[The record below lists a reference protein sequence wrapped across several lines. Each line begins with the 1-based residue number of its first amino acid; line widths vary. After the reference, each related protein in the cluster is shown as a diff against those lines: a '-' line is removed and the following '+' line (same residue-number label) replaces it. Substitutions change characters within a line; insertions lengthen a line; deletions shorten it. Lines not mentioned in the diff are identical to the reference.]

1 MAVDA
6 SVNYLGKVLKP
17 KTQYNLLQGT
27 EGGFQGQSTSDE
39 FDENNEAWVIS
50 PRWECPVLNFINQEG
65 DVPDETVDLSSG
77 VSVSYSDP
85 GGDFMDLPDFSG
97 SGFGRGMW
105 SGYGEI
111 PAGQEGIYLEVRDS
125 FPQKI
130 SDFTNTVTASLLD
143 QIGMKPSSEKIGQ
156 LADTKLISE
165 AIVAIPFLD
174 SETKIN
180 GRLTIEIDGKH
191 FIPIRG
197 NIFRKQRD
205 NILSSQPAIKAG
217 ELGSEVDIT
226 STSVSDM
233 ILSMQKYVI
242 PPQYNFLEYD
252 DIKPFAMYFLEFEHT
267 LDQQDLAD
275 IWQGVMPKIAMTAEK
290 DEVEFSHPSGKFE
303 FFGGD
308 DLPENLRWMVFKV
321 KRKAEKNYFAVT
333 ADSTDDSRFQFD
345 FQVGRKAP
353 EYSYNWPYDY
363 FSLVELAKVEVEL
376 KYKNSDKDLDVQQV
390 NQNSFNIA
398 GFDGTS

>member
-1 MAVDA
+1 
-6 SVNYLGKVLKP
+6 
-17 KTQYNLLQGT
+17 
-27 EGGFQGQSTSDE
+27 
-39 FDENNEAWVIS
+39 
-50 PRWECPVLNFINQEG
+50 
-65 DVPDETVDLSSG
+65 
-77 VSVSYSDP
+77 
-85 GGDFMDLPDFSG
+85 
-97 SGFGRGMW
+97 MW

-111 PAGQEGIYLEVRDS
+111 PNGPEGIYLELRDS
-125 FPQKI
+125 FPQKL
-130 SDFTNTVTASLLD
+130 SNLQNTITASLLD
-143 QIGMKPSSEKIGQ
+143 QIGFRPISEKIGQ

-174 SETKIN
+174 KPDRIARSKTV
-180 GRLTIEIDGKH
+180 EIDGKH
-191 FIPIRG
+191 LIPINRR
-197 NIFRKQRD
+197 IVKKQRN

-217 ELGSEVDIT
+217 DLGSEVDIT

-233 ILSMQKYVI
+233 IEAMQNYVI
-242 PPQYNFLEYD
+242 PPQYNFLEYN
-252 DIKPFAMYFLEFEHT
+252 DIRPFAMYFLEFEHT

-321 KRKAEKNYFAVT
+321 KKKAEKNYFAVT

-376 KYKNSDKDLDVQQV
+376 EYKNNNKDEDVTQ
-390 NQNSFNIA
+390 S
-398 GFDGTS
+398 